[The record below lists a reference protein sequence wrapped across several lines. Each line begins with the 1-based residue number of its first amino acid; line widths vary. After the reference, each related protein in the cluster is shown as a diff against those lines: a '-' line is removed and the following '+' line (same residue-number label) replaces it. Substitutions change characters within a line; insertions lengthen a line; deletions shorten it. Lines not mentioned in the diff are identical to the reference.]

1 MTELE
6 KIEYAKAGDLAFFS
20 NKEGKIVHVGVVLPN
35 GYIAHASGFVR
46 VDRLD
51 SKGILREND
60 NIYTHFLCKI
70 SRFFN

>member
-1 MTELE
+1 MEDP
-6 KIEYAKAGDLAFFS
+6 YYYRNKAQFPVGK
-20 NKEGKIVHVGVVLPN
+20 NKEGKIVHVGVVLSN

-70 SRFFN
+70 SRFF